1 MIVGL
6 TGGIGSGKTSAS
18 NQFMALGIPVIDS
31 DVIARE
37 VVLPGMP
44 ALSAISEHFGTT
56 IIQDDGQLNRAA
68 LRQKIF
74 QDNHEKQWLET
85 LLHPLIRE
93 RTINQLTEA
102 SKGKPYIILSSPLL
116 LETDQHTLC
125 DAIVIVDLLE
135 QQQVER
141 ATRRDKNSTEQ
152 IKRIISAQ
160 ISREERLTRADY
172 ILDNSGSYEQLIEQ
186 VNSLDKLLRSKHLS

>member
-44 ALSAISEHFGTT
+44 ALSAISEHFGTA

-74 QDNHEKQWLET
+74 QDNHEKQWLES

-125 DAIVIVDLLE
+125 DVIVIVDLLE

-152 IKRIISAQ
+152 IKLIIAAQ

>member
-44 ALSAISEHFGTT
+44 ALSAISEHFGTA

-74 QDNHEKQWLET
+74 QDNHEKQWLES

-125 DAIVIVDLLE
+125 DVIVIVDLLE

-152 IKRIISAQ
+152 IKRIIAAQ
-160 ISREERLTRADY
+160 ISREERLTRADF

-186 VNSLDKLLRSKHLS
+186 VNNLDKLLRSKHLS

>member
-1 MIVGL
+1 
-6 TGGIGSGKTSAS
+6 
-18 NQFMALGIPVIDS
+18 
-31 DVIARE
+31 
-37 VVLPGMP
+37 
-44 ALSAISEHFGTT
+44 
-56 IIQDDGQLNRAA
+56 
-68 LRQKIF
+68 
-74 QDNHEKQWLET
+74 
-85 LLHPLIRE
+85 
-93 RTINQLTEA
+93 
-102 SKGKPYIILSSPLL
+102 
-116 LETDQHTLC
+116 LC

-152 IKRIISAQ
+152 IKRIIAAQ

>member
-44 ALSAISEHFGTT
+44 ALSAISEHFGTA

-74 QDNHEKQWLET
+74 QDNHEKQWLES

-125 DAIVIVDLLE
+125 DVIVIVDLLE

-152 IKRIISAQ
+152 IKRIIAAQ

-186 VNSLDKLLRSKHLS
+186 VNNLDKLMRSKHLS

>member
-44 ALSAISEHFGTT
+44 ALSAISEHFGTA

-74 QDNHEKQWLET
+74 QDNHEKQWLES

-152 IKRIISAQ
+152 IKRIIAAQ

-186 VNSLDKLLRSKHLS
+186 VNSLDKLLRSIHLS

>member
-37 VVLPGMP
+37 VVLPGQP
-44 ALSAISEHFGTT
+44 ALSAISEHFGTA

-74 QDNHEKQWLET
+74 QDNHEKQWLES

-125 DAIVIVDLLE
+125 DVIVIVDLLE

-152 IKRIISAQ
+152 IKCIIAAQ

-172 ILDNSGSYEQLIEQ
+172 ILDNSGSYDQLIEQ

>member
-44 ALSAISEHFGTT
+44 ALSAISEHFGTA

-74 QDNHEKQWLET
+74 QDNHEKQWLES

-93 RTINQLTEA
+93 RTINQLREA
-102 SKGKPYIILSSPLL
+102 STGKPYIILSSPLL

-152 IKRIISAQ
+152 IKRIIAAQ

>member
-44 ALSAISEHFGTT
+44 ALSAISEHFGTA

-74 QDNHEKQWLET
+74 QDNHEKQWLES

-125 DAIVIVDLLE
+125 DVIVIVDLLE

-152 IKRIISAQ
+152 IKRIIAAQ
-160 ISREERLTRADY
+160 ISREERLANADY

-186 VNSLDKLLRSKHLS
+186 VNSLDKLLRSKLPS

>member
-44 ALSAISEHFGTT
+44 ALSAISEHFGTA
-56 IIQDDGQLNRAA
+56 ILQDDGQLNRAA

-74 QDNHEKQWLET
+74 QDNHEKQWLES

-125 DAIVIVDLLE
+125 DVIVIVDLLE

-152 IKRIISAQ
+152 IKRIIAAQ

-186 VNSLDKLLRSKHLS
+186 VNNLDTLLRSKHLS

>member
-44 ALSAISEHFGTT
+44 ALSAISEHFGTA
-56 IIQDDGQLNRAA
+56 ILQDDGQLNRAA

-74 QDNHEKQWLET
+74 QDNHEKQWLES

-125 DAIVIVDLLE
+125 DVIVIVDLLE

-152 IKRIISAQ
+152 IKRIIAAQ

-186 VNSLDKLLRSKHLS
+186 VNSLDKLLRSIHLS

>member
-37 VVLPGMP
+37 VVLPGQP
-44 ALSAISEHFGTT
+44 ALSAISEHFGTA
-56 IIQDDGQLNRAA
+56 ILQEDGQLNRAA

-74 QDNHEKQWLET
+74 QDNHEKQWLES

-125 DAIVIVDLLE
+125 DVIIIVDLLE

-152 IKRIISAQ
+152 IKRIIAAQ

-186 VNSLDKLLRSKHLS
+186 VNSLDTLLRPKHLS

>member
-44 ALSAISEHFGTT
+44 ALSAISKHFGTA
-56 IIQDDGQLNRAA
+56 ILQDDGQLNRAA

-74 QDNHEKQWLET
+74 QDNHEKQWLES

-125 DAIVIVDLLE
+125 DVIVIVDLLE

-152 IKRIISAQ
+152 IKRIIAAQ

-186 VNSLDKLLRSKHLS
+186 VNSLDKLLRSIHLS

>member
-44 ALSAISEHFGTT
+44 ALSAISEHFGTAIT
-56 IIQDDGQLNRAA
+56 QDDGQLNRAA

-74 QDNHEKQWLET
+74 QDNHEKQWLES

-93 RTINQLTEA
+93 RTINQLTEE

-152 IKRIISAQ
+152 IKRIIAAQ

-186 VNSLDKLLRSKHLS
+186 VNSLDTLLRSKHLS

>member
-44 ALSAISEHFGTT
+44 ALSAISEHFGTA

-74 QDNHEKQWLET
+74 QDNHEKQWLES

-125 DAIVIVDLLE
+125 DVIVIVDLLE

-152 IKRIISAQ
+152 IKRIIAAQ

-186 VNSLDKLLRSKHLS
+186 VNSLDKLLRSIHLS